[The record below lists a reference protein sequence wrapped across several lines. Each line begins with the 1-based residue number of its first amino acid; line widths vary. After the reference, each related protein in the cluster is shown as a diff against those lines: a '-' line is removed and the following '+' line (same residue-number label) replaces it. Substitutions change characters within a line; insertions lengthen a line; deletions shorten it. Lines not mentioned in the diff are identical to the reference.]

1 MKEIL
6 YVLTDKY
13 ADHEAAFLSQA
24 INSDERGL
32 IENPKY
38 INKIVAKSMCP
49 VSSIGGFRTLPD
61 YTFETLPKDYA
72 AVVLVGGMGWLT
84 PEADVALKLV
94 SEAVAKGKIVGA
106 ICNAATWLAKHGLL
120 NEVKHT
126 GNGIEQLNH
135 WGAKNYTN
143 QKGYINAQAVSD
155 KNIVTANGS
164 GQLEFA
170 CELLR
175 LLENDTPQ
183 RIEQYYQYNKVGMV
197 ELFTP
202 KRFYFNTVGLFT
214 TDNRKM
220 VDFYTK
226 VFGFTTT
233 WDGVQP
239 NVEMYMGKMRIILFS
254 RADFEQMTSQQY
266 SYPKGYNGTMELA
279 IDVPTFA
286 DVDREYYNALS
297 LGATSVMPPITE
309 PWGQRTC
316 YIADP
321 EGNLIEINSFVK

>member
-72 AVVLVGGMGWLT
+72 AVVLVGGIGWLT

-202 KRFYFNTVGLFT
+202 KRFGFNTVGLFT

-226 VFGFTTT
+226 VFGFITT
-233 WDGVQP
+233 WDGV
-239 NVEMYMGKMRIILFS
+239 
-254 RADFEQMTSQQY
+254 
-266 SYPKGYNGTMELA
+266 
-279 IDVPTFA
+279 
-286 DVDREYYNALS
+286 
-297 LGATSVMPPITE
+297 
-309 PWGQRTC
+309 
-316 YIADP
+316 
-321 EGNLIEINSFVK
+321 

>member
-126 GNGIEQLNH
+126 GNGIEQLNQ
-135 WGAKNYTN
+135 WGAKNYTKRLHQRSGCER
-143 QKGYINAQAVSD
+143 QKHCYCQWFG
-155 KNIVTANGS
+155 
-164 GQLEFA
+164 
-170 CELLR
+170 
-175 LLENDTPQ
+175 
-183 RIEQYYQYNKVGMV
+183 
-197 ELFTP
+197 
-202 KRFYFNTVGLFT
+202 TVGIC
-214 TDNRKM
+214 M
-220 VDFYTK
+220 
-226 VFGFTTT
+226 
-233 WDGVQP
+233 
-239 NVEMYMGKMRIILFS
+239 
-254 RADFEQMTSQQY
+254 
-266 SYPKGYNGTMELA
+266 
-279 IDVPTFA
+279 
-286 DVDREYYNALS
+286 
-297 LGATSVMPPITE
+297 
-309 PWGQRTC
+309 
-316 YIADP
+316 
-321 EGNLIEINSFVK
+321 

>member
-202 KRFYFNTVGLFT
+202 KRFDFNTVGLFT

-239 NVEMYMGKMRIILFS
+239 NVEMYMGKMRIILFP
-254 RADFEQMTSQQY
+254 RADFERMTSQQY

-297 LGATSVMPPITE
+297 LGAISVMPPITE

-316 YIADP
+316 YVADP
-321 EGNLIEINSFVK
+321 EGNLIEISSFVE